1 MNVKTLTEQTC
12 LPAVSRQ
19 VLRKMSSLGSWQ
31 FKFMSNL
38 FSLLLAMRG
47 RYNFCNMGRWSPAV
61 ESTFRDNYAKAF
73 AWLEFNRLLAE
84 QYLSDDLAI
93 AFDPSFLPK
102 SGKHTPGLGY
112 FYSGCAGRELRG
124 LELSGIA
131 VVDQK
136 DKTALH
142 LEAIQTVDL
151 EEDES
156 LLSFYAR
163 TLTDRREQLQ
173 QISTLLL
180 VDAYFAKQPFV
191 DAMMKAGFVI
201 ITRLRKDARLR
212 YLYTGPKHRGR
223 GRPRQYDG
231 RIDFYNLRAH
241 KARPCAQADDGSWIA
256 YELVANVQAWKRNVK
271 LVVVHELN
279 DDGSIKTAR
288 LIACTNLDKDGGEVL
303 FAYHSRF
310 QIEILYRDAK
320 QHLGLTHCQAR
331 SKKKIH
337 FHLNASLTAASVAK
351 AAHHLENGKH
361 DQAFSI
367 ADIKT
372 LYANELLLERFIST
386 FGIDPNMSKIKSLR
400 DAVTNFGRMAP

>member
-1 MNVKTLTEQTC
+1 M
-12 LPAVSRQ
+12 
-19 VLRKMSSLGSWQ
+19 
-31 FKFMSNL
+31 
-38 FSLLLAMRG
+38 
-47 RYNFCNMGRWSPAV
+47 
-61 ESTFRDNYAKAF
+61 ESTFRENYAKSF
-73 AWLEFNRLLAE
+73 AWLEFNRLLVE

-93 AFDPSFLPK
+93 AFDPSFVPK

-142 LEAIQTVDL
+142 LEAVQTVGL
-151 EEDES
+151 EDNEN

-163 TLTDRREQLQ
+163 TLTSRREQLQ

-180 VDAYFAKQPFV
+180 VDAYFAKQPFI
-191 DAMMKAGFVI
+191 DAMLEAGFVVT
-201 ITRLRKDARLR
+201 TRLRKDARLR
-212 YLYTGPKHRGR
+212 YLYTGPKRKGR
-223 GRPRQYDG
+223 GRPQKYDG
-231 RIDFYNLRAH
+231 RIDLYHLRED
-241 KARPCAQADDGSWIA
+241 KVRPCAQADDGSWIA
-256 YELVANVQAWKRNVK
+256 YELAANVQAWKRNVK
-271 LVVVHELN
+271 LVVIHELLE
-279 DDGSIKTAR
+279 DGSIKTAR
-288 LIACTNLDKDGGEVL
+288 LIASTDVDKNGGEVL

-331 SKKKIH
+331 NEKKIH
-337 FHLNASLTAASVAK
+337 FHLNASLTAVSLAK
-351 AAHHLENGKH
+351 AVHHLAEGKQ

-386 FGIDPNMSKIKSLR
+386 FGINPNMSKIKSLR
-400 DAVTNFGRMAP
+400 DAVINFGRLAA

>member
-1 MNVKTLTEQTC
+1 MNVKTLTEQI
-12 LPAVSRQ
+12 
-19 VLRKMSSLGSWQ
+19 LRKMSSIGSWQ

-47 RYNFCNMGRWSPAV
+47 RYNFCNMARWSSSV
-61 ESTFRDNYAKAF
+61 ESTFRDNYAKSF
-73 AWLEFNRLLAE
+73 AWLEFNRLLVE

-93 AFDPSFLPK
+93 AFDPSFVPK

-142 LEAIQTVDL
+142 LEAVQTVGL
-151 EEDES
+151 EDNEN

-163 TLTDRREQLQ
+163 TLTSRREQLQ

-180 VDAYFAKQPFV
+180 VDAYFAKQPFI
-191 DAMMKAGFVI
+191 DAMLEAGFVVT
-201 ITRLRKDARLR
+201 TRLRKDARLR
-212 YLYTGPKHRGR
+212 YLYTGPKRKGR
-223 GRPRQYDG
+223 GRPQKYDG
-231 RIDFYNLRAH
+231 RIDLYHLR
-241 KARPCAQADDGSWIA
+241 KDKVRPCAQADDGSWIA
-256 YELVANVQAWKRNVK
+256 YELAANVQAWKRNVK
-271 LVVVHELN
+271 LVVIHELLE
-279 DDGSIKTAR
+279 DGSIKTAR
-288 LIACTNLDKDGGEVL
+288 LIASTDVDKNGGEVL

-331 SKKKIH
+331 NEKKIH
-337 FHLNASLTAASVAK
+337 FHLNASLTAVSLAK
-351 AAHHLENGKH
+351 AVHHLAEGKQ

-386 FGIDPNMSKIKSLR
+386 FGINPNMSKIKSLR
-400 DAVTNFGRMAP
+400 DAVTNFGRLAA

>member
-1 MNVKTLTEQTC
+1 MNVKTLTEQI
-12 LPAVSRQ
+12 
-19 VLRKMSSLGSWQ
+19 LRKMSSLGSWQ

-93 AFDPSFLPK
+93 AFDPSFVPK

-112 FYSGCAGRELRG
+112 FYSGCAGRELHG

-131 VVDQK
+131 VVDQQ

-142 LEAIQTVDL
+142 LEAVQTVGL
-151 EEDES
+151 EQDES
-156 LLSFYAR
+156 LLGFYAR
-163 TLTDRREQLQ
+163 TLTDRREQLR

-180 VDAYFAKQPFV
+180 VDAYFAKQPFIDSMV
-191 DAMMKAGFVI
+191 EADFVV

-212 YLYTGPKHRGR
+212 YLYTGPKRRGR

-231 RIDFYNLRAH
+231 RIDLYNLRVC

-256 YELVANVQAWKRNVK
+256 YELAANVQAWKRNVK

-288 LIACTNLDKDGGEVL
+288 LIACTDLDKDGGEVL

-331 SKKKIH
+331 SKEKIH
-337 FHLNASLTAASVAK
+337 FHLNASLTGVSIAK
-351 AAHHLENGKH
+351 AAHHLEEGK
-361 DQAFSI
+361 QEKAFSL

-372 LYANELLLERFIST
+372 LYANELLLEQFIST
-386 FGIDPNMSKIKSLR
+386 FGINPNISKIKSLR
-400 DAVTNFGRMAP
+400 DAVTNFGRMAA

>member
-1 MNVKTLTEQTC
+1 MNIKTLTEQI
-12 LPAVSRQ
+12 
-19 VLRKMSSLGSWQ
+19 LRKMSSIGSWQ

-47 RYNFCNMGRWSPAV
+47 RYNFCNMARWSSSV
-61 ESTFRDNYAKAF
+61 ESTFRDNYAKSF
-73 AWLEFNRLLAE
+73 AWLEFNRLLVE

-93 AFDPSFLPK
+93 AFDPSFVPK

-142 LEAIQTVDL
+142 LEAVQTVGL
-151 EEDES
+151 EDNEN

-163 TLTDRREQLQ
+163 TLTSRREQLQ

-180 VDAYFAKQPFV
+180 VDAYFAKQPFI
-191 DAMMKAGFVI
+191 DAMLEAGFVVT
-201 ITRLRKDARLR
+201 TRLRKDARLR
-212 YLYTGPKHRGR
+212 YLYTGPKRKGR
-223 GRPRQYDG
+223 GRPQKYDG
-231 RIDFYNLRAH
+231 RIDLYHLR
-241 KARPCAQADDGSWIA
+241 KDKVRPCAQADDGSWIA
-256 YELVANVQAWKRNVK
+256 YELAANVQAWKRNVK
-271 LVVVHELN
+271 LVVIHELLE
-279 DDGSIKTAR
+279 DGSIKTAR
-288 LIACTNLDKDGGEVL
+288 LIASTDVDKNGGEVL

-331 SKKKIH
+331 NEKKIH
-337 FHLNASLTAASVAK
+337 FHLNASLTAVSLAK
-351 AAHHLENGKH
+351 AVHHLAEGKQ

-386 FGIDPNMSKIKSLR
+386 FGINPNMSKIKSLR
-400 DAVTNFGRMAP
+400 DAVINFGRLAA

>member
-1 MNVKTLTEQTC
+1 MNVKTLTAQI
-12 LPAVSRQ
+12 
-19 VLRKMSSLGSWQ
+19 LRKMSSIGSWQ

-47 RYNFCNMGRWSPAV
+47 RYNFSNMARWSSAV
-61 ESTFRDNYAKAF
+61 ESTFRDNYAKTF
-73 AWLEFNRLLAE
+73 AWLEFNRLLVE

-93 AFDPSFLPK
+93 AFDPSFVPK

-142 LEAIQTVDL
+142 LEAVQTVGL
-151 EEDES
+151 QEDEN

-163 TLTDRREQLQ
+163 TLTSRRQQLQ

-180 VDAYFAKQPFV
+180 VDAYFAKQPFI
-191 DAMMKAGFVI
+191 DAMIEAGFFV

-212 YLYTGPKHRGR
+212 YLYTGPKRRGR
-223 GRPRQYDG
+223 GRPKKYDG
-231 RIDFYNLRAH
+231 RIDLYNLCEDRV
-241 KARPCAQADDGSWIA
+241 RPCAQADDGSWIA

-271 LVVVHELN
+271 LVVVHELLE
-279 DDGSIKTAR
+279 DGSIKTAR
-288 LIACTNLDKDGGEVL
+288 LIACTDADKDGGEVL

-331 SKKKIH
+331 NEQKIH
-337 FHLNASLTAASVAK
+337 FHLNASLTAVSVAK
-351 AAHHLENGKH
+351 AAHHLQQGKQ
-361 DQAFSI
+361 DQAFSL

-400 DAVTNFGRMAP
+400 EAVTNFGRMAA

>member
-1 MNVKTLTEQTC
+1 MNVKTLTEQI
-12 LPAVSRQ
+12 
-19 VLRKMSSLGSWQ
+19 LRKMSSIGSWH

-47 RYNFCNMGRWSPAV
+47 RYNFCNMAPWCSTV
-61 ESTFRDNYAKAF
+61 ESTFRDNYAKSF
-73 AWLEFNRLLAE
+73 AWLAFNRLLVE

-93 AFDPSFLPK
+93 AFDPSFVPK

-142 LEAIQTVDL
+142 LEAIQTIGL
-151 EEDES
+151 QEGEN

-163 TLTDRREQLQ
+163 TLTSRRQQLQ

-180 VDAYFAKQPFV
+180 VDAYFAKQPFI
-191 DAMMKAGFVI
+191 DAMIEVGFVV

-212 YLYTGPKHRGR
+212 YLYTGPKRKGR
-223 GRPRQYDG
+223 GRPQKYDG
-231 RIDFYNLRAH
+231 RIDLYHLRED
-241 KARPCAQADDGSWIA
+241 KVCPCAQADDGSWVA

-271 LVVVHELN
+271 LVIIHQLLK
-279 DDGSIKTAR
+279 DGSIKTAR
-288 LIACTNLDKDGGEVL
+288 LIACTDTDRDGGEVL

-331 SKKKIH
+331 NEKKIH
-337 FHLNASLTAASVAK
+337 FHLNASLTAVSLAK
-351 AAHHLENGKH
+351 AAHHLELGKQ

-386 FGIDPNMSKIKSLR
+386 FGINPNMSKIKSLR
-400 DAVTNFGRMAP
+400 EAVTNFGRIAA

>member
-1 MNVKTLTEQTC
+1 MNVKTLTEQI
-12 LPAVSRQ
+12 
-19 VLRKMSSLGSWQ
+19 LRKMSSIGSWQ

-47 RYNFCNMGRWSPAV
+47 RYNFCNMARWSSVV

-73 AWLEFNRLLAE
+73 AWIEFNRLLVE
-84 QYLSDDLAI
+84 EYLSDDLAI
-93 AFDPSFLPK
+93 AFDPSFVPK

-142 LEAIQTVDL
+142 LEAVQTVGL
-151 EEDES
+151 QEDEN

-163 TLTDRREQLQ
+163 TLASRRQQLL

-180 VDAYFAKQPFV
+180 VDAYFAKQPFI
-191 DAMMKAGFVI
+191 DAMIEAGFVV

-212 YLYTGPKHRGR
+212 YLYTGPKRKGR
-223 GRPRQYDG
+223 GRPQKYDG
-231 RIDFYNLRAH
+231 RIDLYNLRED
-241 KARPCAQADDGSWIA
+241 KVRPCAQADDGSWIA

-271 LVVVHELN
+271 LVVIHELLE
-279 DDGSIKTAR
+279 DGSIKTAR
-288 LIACTNLDKDGGEVL
+288 LIACTDVDKDGGEAL

-331 SKKKIH
+331 DEKKIH
-337 FHLNASLTAASVAK
+337 FHLNASLTAVSVAK
-351 AAHHLENGKH
+351 AAHHLADGKQ

-386 FGIDPNMSKIKSLR
+386 FGINPNMSKIKSLR
-400 DAVTNFGRMAP
+400 DAVTNFGRIAA

>member
-1 MNVKTLTEQTC
+1 MNVKTLTEQI
-12 LPAVSRQ
+12 LI
-19 VLRKMSSLGSWQ
+19 KISSIKSWQ

-47 RYNFCNMGRWSPAV
+47 RYNFCNMARWSSSV
-61 ESTFRDNYAKAF
+61 ESTFRDNYAKTF
-73 AWLEFNRLLAE
+73 AWLEFNRLLVE

-93 AFDPSFLPK
+93 AFDPSFMPK

-131 VVDQK
+131 VIDQQN
-136 DKTALH
+136 KTALH
-142 LEAIQTVDL
+142 LEAVQTVGL
-151 EEDES
+151 KEDQT
-156 LLSFYAR
+156 LLNFYAQ
-163 TLTDRREQLQ
+163 TLTSRRQQLQ

-180 VDAYFAKQPFV
+180 VDAYFAKQPFI
-191 DAMMKAGFVI
+191 DAMIEAGFVV

-212 YLYTGPKHRGR
+212 YLYTGSKRKGR
-223 GRPRQYDG
+223 GRPQKYDG
-231 RIDFYNLRAH
+231 RIDLYNLRED
-241 KARPCAQADDGSWIA
+241 KVCPCVQADDGSWIA

-271 LVVVHELN
+271 LVVIHELLE
-279 DDGSIKTAR
+279 DGSIKAAR
-288 LIACTNLDKDGGEVL
+288 LIACTDINKDGGEVL

-331 SKKKIH
+331 SEQKIH
-337 FHLNASLTAASVAK
+337 FHLNASLTAVSVAK
-351 AAHHLENGKH
+351 AAHHLEQGKQ

-400 DAVTNFGRMAP
+400 DAVTNFGRMAA

>member
-1 MNVKTLTEQTC
+1 MNVKTLTEQI
-12 LPAVSRQ
+12 
-19 VLRKMSSLGSWQ
+19 LRKMSSIGSWQ

-47 RYNFCNMGRWSPAV
+47 RYNFCNMARWSSSV
-61 ESTFRDNYAKAF
+61 ESTFRENYAKSF
-73 AWLEFNRLLAE
+73 AWLEFNRLLVE

-93 AFDPSFLPK
+93 AFDPSFVPK

-142 LEAIQTVDL
+142 LEAVQTVGL
-151 EEDES
+151 EDNEN

-163 TLTDRREQLQ
+163 TLTSRREQLQ

-180 VDAYFAKQPFV
+180 VDAYFAKQPFI
-191 DAMMKAGFVI
+191 DAMLEAGFVVT
-201 ITRLRKDARLR
+201 TRLRKDARLR
-212 YLYTGPKHRGR
+212 YLYTGPKRKGR
-223 GRPRQYDG
+223 GRPQKYDG
-231 RIDFYNLRAH
+231 RIDLYHLRED
-241 KARPCAQADDGSWIA
+241 KVRPCAQADDGSWIA
-256 YELVANVQAWKRNVK
+256 YELAANVQAWKRNVK
-271 LVVVHELN
+271 LVVIHELLE
-279 DDGSIKTAR
+279 DGSIKTAR
-288 LIACTNLDKDGGEVL
+288 LIASTDVDKNGGEVL

-331 SKKKIH
+331 NEKKIH
-337 FHLNASLTAASVAK
+337 FHLNASLTAVSLAK
-351 AAHHLENGKH
+351 AVHHLAEGKQ

-386 FGIDPNMSKIKSLR
+386 FGINPNMSKIKSLR
-400 DAVTNFGRMAP
+400 DAVTNFGRLAA

>member
-1 MNVKTLTEQTC
+1 MNVKTLTEQI
-12 LPAVSRQ
+12 LI
-19 VLRKMSSLGSWQ
+19 KMSSIKSWQ

-47 RYNFCNMGRWSPAV
+47 RYNFCNMARWSSTV
-61 ESTFRDNYAKAF
+61 ESTFRDNYAKTF
-73 AWLEFNRLLAE
+73 AWLEFNRLLVE

-93 AFDPSFLPK
+93 AFDPSFIPK

-131 VVDQK
+131 VVDQQ

-142 LEAIQTVDL
+142 LEAVQTVGL
-151 EEDES
+151 KEDQN
-156 LLSFYAR
+156 LLSFYSQ
-163 TLTDRREQLQ
+163 TLISRRQELQ

-180 VDAYFAKQPFV
+180 VDAYFAKQPFI
-191 DAMMKAGFVI
+191 DAMIQTGFTV

-212 YLYTGPKHRGR
+212 YLYTGPKRKGR
-223 GRPRQYDG
+223 GRPQKYDG
-231 RIDFYNLRAH
+231 RIDLYNLREE
-241 KARPCAQADDGSWIA
+241 KVCPCAQAEDGSWIA
-256 YELVANVQAWKRNVK
+256 YELVANVQAWKRKVR
-271 LVVVHELN
+271 LVIIHELFQ
-279 DDGSIKTAR
+279 DGSIKTAR
-288 LIACTNLDKDGGEVL
+288 LIACTDIHKDGGQVL

-331 SKKKIH
+331 SQEKIH
-337 FHLNASLTAASVAK
+337 FHLNASLTAVSVAK
-351 AAHHLENGKH
+351 AAHQLEVGNQDK
-361 DQAFSI
+361 AFSL

-386 FGIDPNMSKIKSLR
+386 FGIDPNLSKIKSLR
-400 DAVTNFGRMAP
+400 DAVTNFGRMAA

>member
-1 MNVKTLTEQTC
+1 MNVRTLTEQI
-12 LPAVSRQ
+12 LQ
-19 VLRKMSSLGSWQ
+19 KMSSLGSWQ

-47 RYNFCNMGRWSPAV
+47 RYNFCNMARWSSSV
-61 ESTFRDNYAKAF
+61 ESTFRDNYAKSF
-73 AWLEFNRLLAE
+73 GWLEFNRLLVE

-93 AFDPSFLPK
+93 AFDPSFVPK

-142 LEAIQTVDL
+142 LEAVQTVGL
-151 EEDES
+151 REDEN
-156 LLSFYAR
+156 LLSFYTR
-163 TLTDRREQLQ
+163 ILTSRREQLQ

-180 VDAYFAKQPFV
+180 VDAYFAKQPFI
-191 DAMMKAGFVI
+191 DAMVEAGFVVT
-201 ITRLRKDARLR
+201 TRLRKDARLR
-212 YLYTGPKHRGR
+212 YLYTGPKRKGE
-223 GRPRQYDG
+223 GRPQQYDG
-231 RIDFYNLRAH
+231 RIDLYHLRED
-241 KARPCAQADDGSWIA
+241 KVRPCAQADDGSWIA

-271 LVVVHELN
+271 LVVIHELRQ
-279 DDGSIKTAR
+279 DGSIQTAR
-288 LIACTNLDKDGGEVL
+288 LIACTDVGKDGGEVL

-331 SKKKIH
+331 NEKKIH
-337 FHLNASLTAASVAK
+337 FHLNASLTAVSLAK
-351 AAHHLENGKH
+351 AAHHLADGKQ

-386 FGIDPNMSKIKSLR
+386 FGINPNMSKIKSLR
-400 DAVTNFGRMAP
+400 DAVTNFGRMAA

>member
-1 MNVKTLTEQTC
+1 MNVKTLTEQI
-12 LPAVSRQ
+12 LE
-19 VLRKMSSLGSWQ
+19 KMSSIKSWQ

-47 RYNFCNMGRWSPAV
+47 RYNFCNMARWGSTV

-73 AWLEFNRLLAE
+73 AWLEFNRLLVE

-93 AFDPSFLPK
+93 AFDPSFVPK

-131 VVDQK
+131 VIDQY

-142 LEAIQTVDL
+142 LEAVQTVGL
-151 EEDES
+151 QENEN

-163 TLTDRREQLQ
+163 TLTSRREQLQ
-173 QISTLLL
+173 QISSLLL
-180 VDAYFAKQPFV
+180 VDAYFAKQTFV
-191 DAMMKAGFVI
+191 DAMLEAGFTV

-212 YLYTGPKHRGR
+212 YLYSAGQRSGR
-223 GRPRQYDG
+223 GRPRKYDG
-231 RIDFYNLRAH
+231 RIDPYELREDQV
-241 KARPCAQADDGSWIA
+241 RQCAQADDDSWKA
-256 YELVANVQAWKRNVK
+256 YELLANVQAWKRNVK
-271 LVVVHELN
+271 LIVVQELN
-279 DDGSIKTAR
+279 QDGTVRTAR
-288 LIACTNLDKDGGEVL
+288 LIACTDIHKDGGEVL

-331 SKKKIH
+331 SEEKIH
-337 FHLNASLTAASVAK
+337 FHLNASLTAVSLAK
-351 AAHHLENGKH
+351 TAHQLEEGKQ
-361 DQAFSI
+361 DQAFSL

-372 LYANELLLERFIST
+372 LYANELLLERFITT

-400 DAVTNFGRMAP
+400 DAVTNLGRMAA

>member
-1 MNVKTLTEQTC
+1 MNVKTLTEQI
-12 LPAVSRQ
+12 
-19 VLRKMSSLGSWQ
+19 LRKMSSIGSWQ

-47 RYNFCNMGRWSPAV
+47 RYNFTNMARWSSAA
-61 ESTFRDNYAKAF
+61 ESTFRDNYAKTF
-73 AWLEFNRLLAE
+73 AWLEFNRLLVE

-131 VVDQK
+131 VIDQK

-142 LEAIQTVDL
+142 LEAIQTVGL
-151 EEDES
+151 QEGEK

-163 TLTDRREQLQ
+163 TLTSRRQQLQ

-180 VDAYFAKQPFV
+180 VDAYFAKRPFI
-191 DAMMKAGFVI
+191 DTMAEAGFI
-201 ITRLRKDARLR
+201 IVTRLRKDARLR
-212 YLYTGPKHRGR
+212 YIYTGPKRKGK
-223 GRPRQYDG
+223 GRPKQYDG
-231 RIDFYNLRAH
+231 RIDLHNLRAN
-241 KARPCAQADDGSWIA
+241 KVCPCAQANDGSWIA

-271 LVVVHELN
+271 LVIIHELLE
-279 DDGSIKTAR
+279 DGSIKTAR
-288 LIACTNLDKDGGEVL
+288 LIACTDMDKDGGEVL

-331 SKKKIH
+331 SEQKIH
-337 FHLNASLTAASVAK
+337 FHLNASLTAVSIAK
-351 AAHHLENGKH
+351 AAHYLEDGKQ
-361 DQAFSI
+361 DQAFSL

-372 LYANELLLERFIST
+372 RYANELLLERFIST
-386 FGIDPNMSKIKSLR
+386 FGINPNMSKIKSLR
-400 DAVTNFGRMAP
+400 DAVTNFGRMAA

>member
-1 MNVKTLTEQTC
+1 M
-12 LPAVSRQ
+12 A
-19 VLRKMSSLGSWQ
+19 
-31 FKFMSNL
+31 
-38 FSLLLAMRG
+38 
-47 RYNFCNMGRWSPAV
+47 RWSSAV
-61 ESTFRDNYAKAF
+61 ESTFRDNYAKTF
-73 AWLEFNRLLAE
+73 AWLEFNRLLVE

-93 AFDPSFLPK
+93 AFDPSFVPK

-131 VVDQK
+131 AIDQQ

-151 EEDES
+151 KEGEN

-163 TLTDRREQLQ
+163 TLTSRRQQLQ
-173 QISTLLL
+173 QISKLLL
-180 VDAYFAKQPFV
+180 VDAYFAKQPFI
-191 DAMMKAGFVI
+191 DAMIEAGFIVT
-201 ITRLRKDARLR
+201 TRLRKDARLR
-212 YLYTGPKHRGR
+212 YIYTGPKA
-223 GRPRQYDG
+223 D
-231 RIDFYNLRAH
+231 
-241 KARPCAQADDGSWIA
+241 KVRPCAQADDGAWIA

-271 LVVVHELN
+271 LVVVQELK

-288 LIACTNLDKDGGEVL
+288 LIACTDMDKDGGEVL

-331 SKKKIH
+331 SKEKIH
-337 FHLNASLTAASVAK
+337 FHLNASLTAVSVAK

-367 ADIKT
+367 ADFKT

-400 DAVTNFGRMAP
+400 DAVTNFGRMAA

>member
-1 MNVKTLTEQTC
+1 
-12 LPAVSRQ
+12 
-19 VLRKMSSLGSWQ
+19 MSSIKSWQ

-38 FSLLLAMRG
+38 FFLLLAMRG
-47 RYNFCNMGRWSPAV
+47 RYNFCNMARWSSSV
-61 ESTFRDNYAKAF
+61 ESTFRDNYAKPF
-73 AWLEFNRLLAE
+73 AWLEFNGLLVD

-93 AFDPSFLPK
+93 AFDPSFVPK

-131 VVDQK
+131 VVDQQ

-142 LEAIQTVDL
+142 LEAIQTVSL
-151 EEDES
+151 QEGEN

-163 TLTDRREQLQ
+163 TLTNRRQQLQ

-180 VDAYFAKQPFV
+180 VDAYFAKRSFI
-191 DAMMKAGFVI
+191 DAMVKAGFVV

-212 YLYTGPKHRGR
+212 YLYTGPKRKGR
-223 GRPRQYDG
+223 GRPQQYEE
-231 RIDFYNLRAH
+231 RIDLYNLRQDKVRA
-241 KARPCAQADDGSWIA
+241 CAQADDGSWIA

-271 LVVVHELN
+271 LVVVQQLRQ
-279 DDGSIKTAR
+279 DGSIKSAR
-288 LIACTNLDKDGGEVL
+288 LVACTDVDKDGGEVL

-310 QIEILYRDAK
+310 QIELLYRDAK

-331 SKKKIH
+331 SKEKIH
-337 FHLNASLTAASVAK
+337 FHLNASLTAVSVAK
-351 AAHHLENGKH
+351 AAHHLEHGKQ
-361 DQAFSI
+361 DKPFSL

-386 FGIDPNMSKIKSLR
+386 FGIKPNLSKIKSLR
-400 DAVTNFGRMAP
+400 ESVTNFGRMVA

>member
-1 MNVKTLTEQTC
+1 
-12 LPAVSRQ
+12 
-19 VLRKMSSLGSWQ
+19 
-31 FKFMSNL
+31 MSNL

-47 RYNFCNMGRWSPAV
+47 RYNFSNMARWSSAV
-61 ESTFRDNYAKAF
+61 ESTFRDNYAKTF
-73 AWLEFNRLLAE
+73 AWIEFNRLLVE
-84 QYLSDDLAI
+84 EYLSDDLAI
-93 AFDPSFLPK
+93 AFDPSFVPK

-142 LEAIQTVDL
+142 LEAVQTVGL
-151 EEDES
+151 QEDEN

-163 TLTDRREQLQ
+163 TLASRRQQLQ

-180 VDAYFAKQPFV
+180 VDAYFAKQPFI
-191 DAMMKAGFVI
+191 DAMIEAGFVV

-212 YLYTGPKHRGR
+212 YLYTGPKRNGR
-223 GRPRQYDG
+223 GRPQKYDG
-231 RIDFYNLRAH
+231 RIDLYNLRED
-241 KARPCAQADDGSWIA
+241 KVRPCAQADDGSWIA

-271 LVVVHELN
+271 LVVIHELLE
-279 DDGSIKTAR
+279 DGTIKTAR
-288 LIACTNLDKDGGEVL
+288 LIACTDVDKNGGEVL

-331 SKKKIH
+331 NEKKIH
-337 FHLNASLTAASVAK
+337 FHLNASLTAVSVAK
-351 AAHHLENGKH
+351 AAHHLADGKQ

-386 FGIDPNMSKIKSLR
+386 FGINPNMSKIKSLR
-400 DAVTNFGRMAP
+400 EAVTNFGRMAA